1 MTFQSK
7 HDCERWRSQMGLSVQ
22 IVNVTKN
29 KQHDMFGGKQKTYI
43 VTYRTDQQQYSPQ
56 SMPAQ
61 APAPPTPQQ
70 PAPYSPDVTEQI
82 RKLAELRDQGILT
95 DEEFQSKKKELLS
108 KL

>member
-1 MTFQSK
+1 MAQSDGIK
-7 HDCERWRSQMGLSVQ
+7 RPNCERDQEQAARHVWRGSKRPTSLPTVQ
-22 IVNVTKN
+22 ISNNTP
-29 KQHDMFGGKQKTYI
+29 
-43 VTYRTDQQQYSPQ
+43 PQ

-70 PAPYSPDVTEQI
+70 PAPDSPDVTEQI

>member
-1 MTFQSK
+1 
-7 HDCERWRSQMGLSVQ
+7 
-22 IVNVTKN
+22 
-29 KQHDMFGGKQKTYI
+29 
-43 VTYRTDQQQYSPQ
+43 
-56 SMPAQ
+56 MPAQ

-70 PAPYSPDVTEQI
+70 PAPDSPDVTEQI